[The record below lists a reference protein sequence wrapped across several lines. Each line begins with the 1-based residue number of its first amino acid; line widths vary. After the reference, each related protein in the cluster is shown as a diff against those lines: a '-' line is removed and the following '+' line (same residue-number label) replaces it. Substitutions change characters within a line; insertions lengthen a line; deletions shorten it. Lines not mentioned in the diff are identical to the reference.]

1 MDKPIRFVKVV
12 DGFYN
17 DFKNRELF
25 NLKKIQVNYT
35 SDRIGKTL
43 SLGVMGD
50 DIQISIPF
58 EEIEKLI
65 RE

>member
-1 MDKPIRFVKVV
+1 MIKPKMFVKVV

-43 SLGVMGD
+43 SLGVIGE
-50 DIQISIPF
+50 DI
-58 EEIEKLI
+58 
-65 RE
+65 

>member
-1 MDKPIRFVKVV
+1 MTNSKRFIKYVF
-12 DGFYN
+12 GYYN
-17 DFKNRELF
+17 DYRNNKLF

-43 SLGVMGD
+43 SLGVIGE

-58 EEIEKLI
+58 DEIEKLI
-65 RE
+65 RG